1 MPSTWW
7 MALARCRDHDPEVFF
22 VRGAAQSRR
31 AIKICSNCDVR
42 DECLQYSLEN
52 DVEFGIWGGMTE
64 RQRRRVVR
72 AQATA

>member
-1 MPSTWW
+1 MT
-7 MALARCRDHDPEVFF
+7 LARCREHDPEVFF

-31 AIKICSNCDVR
+31 AIKICANCDVR
-42 DECLQYSLEN
+42 DECLQYSIEN

-64 RQRRRVVR
+64 RQRRRLTR